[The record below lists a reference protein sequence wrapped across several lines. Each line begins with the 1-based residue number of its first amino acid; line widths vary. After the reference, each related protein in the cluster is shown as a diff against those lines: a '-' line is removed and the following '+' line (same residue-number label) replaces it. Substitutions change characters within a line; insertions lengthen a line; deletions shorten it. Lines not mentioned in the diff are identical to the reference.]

1 MTKNPINILEI
12 INLNVEFPIFG
23 GIIQREV
30 SCVHA
35 VKDFNLKVREGE
47 TIAVVGESGSG
58 KSTLGKAIINVLKL
72 TAPDVRVNGDIILHP
87 QTDDAINV
95 LNIKSSQVK
104 LYRSDVQMIF
114 QDPYSSLNPRMLV
127 GDIIIEPLD
136 INTSSSTVEKQDRV
150 AWLLNKVGLN
160 KEQANRYPHE
170 FSGGQRQ
177 RIAIARA
184 LATNPKVVI
193 ADEPVSALDV
203 SIQAQVIN
211 LMMDLQ
217 EEFNLTILFIAHDL
231 SVVKH
236 ISTEIA
242 VMYLGEVVEYG
253 DTEKVFSDPQ
263 HDYTKTLLESIP
275 HPDPVGREKRKE
287 ERLKLERFSM

>member
-114 QDPYSSLNPRMLV
+114 QDPYSSLNPRML
-127 GDIIIEPLD
+127 
-136 INTSSSTVEKQDRV
+136 
-150 AWLLNKVGLN
+150 
-160 KEQANRYPHE
+160 
-170 FSGGQRQ
+170 
-177 RIAIARA
+177 
-184 LATNPKVVI
+184 LA
-193 ADEPVSALDV
+193 DS
-203 SIQAQVIN
+203 
-211 LMMDLQ
+211 
-217 EEFNLTILFIAHDL
+217 
-231 SVVKH
+231 
-236 ISTEIA
+236 
-242 VMYLGEVVEYG
+242 
-253 DTEKVFSDPQ
+253 
-263 HDYTKTLLESIP
+263 
-275 HPDPVGREKRKE
+275 VGRGPAEMALIRI
-287 ERLKLERFSM
+287 LSLPY